1 MKYRP
6 TYIEVKAVRLIGG
19 KIEESIVK
27 LNETMAKCEMNKEM
41 NDKVYT
47 SSRRLY
53 RLAVT
58 IARKEGWKL

>member
-19 KIEESIVK
+19 KTEESIVK
-27 LNETMAKCEMNKEM
+27 LNETMEKCAMTPEMS
-41 NDKVYT
+41 DKVYT

-58 IARKEGWKL
+58 TARKEGWKL

>member
-1 MKYRP
+1 MIYHP

-19 KIEESIVK
+19 KTKEAIDNLNASIVK
-27 LNETMAKCEMNKEM
+27 CDMTPEMS
-41 NDKVYT
+41 DKVYT

-58 IARKEGWKL
+58 TARREGWKL